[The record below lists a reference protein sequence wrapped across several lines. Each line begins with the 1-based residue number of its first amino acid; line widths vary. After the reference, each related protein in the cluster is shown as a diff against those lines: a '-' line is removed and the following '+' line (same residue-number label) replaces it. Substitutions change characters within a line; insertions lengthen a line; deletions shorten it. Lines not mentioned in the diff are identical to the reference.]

1 MGVIFHFPSVMEMG
15 WCVCVGERGLF
26 QNPLI
31 SESVRGHLCPEGKL
45 RPTAP
50 SARTPELLPHALPGW
65 APGWWARQGLA
76 PGLCPF
82 AGQAAQLSFQ
92 PTSGVK
98 PPRGPALPCCSAER
112 GRGAAGGVG
121 GAQPVISHLLHST
134 AGASFPLQR
143 PRGAGQGHGLAG
155 AERGRGQVMGHQTGP
170 RPGRIRERGSQ
181 GRRSQIDGRDSVAWE
196 MQQGEG

>member
-1 MGVIFHFPSVMEMG
+1 M
-15 WCVCVGERGLF
+15 GERGLF

-76 PGLCPF
+76 PGLCPL

-112 GRGAAGGVG
+112 GGGGARRGSRGRPARHKSPSPQHSWGLISSAAASGGWPRPWPRRSRAGAGAGDGPSDRAQARPDPGTWLSGEAKPDRWEGLCGLGDAAG
-121 GAQPVISHLLHST
+121 
-134 AGASFPLQR
+134 
-143 PRGAGQGHGLAG
+143 
-155 AERGRGQVMGHQTGP
+155 
-170 RPGRIRERGSQ
+170 
-181 GRRSQIDGRDSVAWE
+181 
-196 MQQGEG
+196 